1 MASAYSYFRF
11 AYWLDWS
18 EELAETWHEI
28 TLDSYVVD
36 IRRVKKTKEH
46 GYAKAV
52 AEVCKYAL
60 KFSDLSLENTW
71 EAFLTLKGKRL
82 TGSFGSMYGVKIP
95 EKLDDM
101 PLDELPYMEMF
112 YRFVFGERSY
122 YDLEITKDVKP
133 NKRNEEGWTRSFD
146 EARRPNDLWR
156 RYVKSWSEDVAGAR
170 ARSHGTTATKLNKQA
185 YLSIQDL

>member
-1 MASAYSYFRF
+1 MAYVAMN
-11 AYWLDWS
+11 
-18 EELAETWHEI
+18 ELAETWHDI
-28 TLDSYVVD
+28 TLDSYIVD

-46 GYAKAV
+46 GYSKAV

-60 KFSDLSLENTW
+60 KFGDLSVENTW
-71 EAFLTLKGKRL
+71 DAFLTLKGKRL

-122 YDLEITKDVKP
+122 YNLEITKDVKP
-133 NKRNEEGWTRSFD
+133 NKRNEEG
-146 EARRPNDLWR
+146 
-156 RYVKSWSEDVAGAR
+156 
-170 ARSHGTTATKLNKQA
+170 
-185 YLSIQDL
+185 